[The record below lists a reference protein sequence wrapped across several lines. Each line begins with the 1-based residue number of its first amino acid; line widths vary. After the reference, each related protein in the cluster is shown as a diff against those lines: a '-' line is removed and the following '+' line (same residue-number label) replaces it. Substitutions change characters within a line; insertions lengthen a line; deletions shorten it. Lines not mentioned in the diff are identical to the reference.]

1 MPVMNSKNN
10 FAEISWQWGV
20 PGFALVMLLVV
31 QFSGINIELFKWLN
45 RSATF
50 AGDSWWSYL
59 TLFGDSTLILSFLLL
74 LIGRRPMLAWQF
86 VLAAIFASIITTVGK
101 ESFLSFRP
109 PAVLE
114 LGSFHLIGPLL
125 EYTSFPSGHTT
136 TIFVLAGLVCMQSIR
151 TELKW
156 AMLFFATLVGLSR
169 IACGVH
175 WPVDVLGGMLGGW
188 LSALLAVVLAGRW
201 QIGLNVWLQRVV
213 AALITYGAIWSM
225 LYYDSGF
232 PNTWLLHFL
241 ITAVCL
247 GLSLK
252 WQYRL
257 FKFR

>member
-1 MPVMNSKNN
+1 MNLKNN
-10 FAEISWQWGV
+10 FAVIGWKWGV
-20 PGFALVMLLVV
+20 PVFSLVMLLMV
-31 QFSGINIELFKWLN
+31 QLAGVNIVLFKWLN
-45 RSATF
+45 NSVTF
-50 AGDSWWSYL
+50 AGDVWWSYL
-59 TLFGDSTLILSFLLL
+59 TLFGDSTLVLSFLLL

-86 VLAAIFASIITTVGK
+86 VLAAIFASIVTTVGK

-114 LGSFHLIGPLL
+114 LGSIHLIGPLL

-151 TELKW
+151 AEFKW
-156 AMLFFATLVGLSR
+156 AMLFFAALVGLSR

-175 WPVDVLGGMLGGW
+175 WPIDVLGGMLAGW
-188 LSALLAVVLAGRW
+188 LSAIFGIALAQRW
-201 QIGLNVWLQRVV
+201 QAGLNVWFQRGLAVLMT
-213 AALITYGAIWSM
+213 AGAIWSM

-232 PNTWLLHFL
+232 PNTWLLQL
-241 ITAVCL
+241 SITAVCL